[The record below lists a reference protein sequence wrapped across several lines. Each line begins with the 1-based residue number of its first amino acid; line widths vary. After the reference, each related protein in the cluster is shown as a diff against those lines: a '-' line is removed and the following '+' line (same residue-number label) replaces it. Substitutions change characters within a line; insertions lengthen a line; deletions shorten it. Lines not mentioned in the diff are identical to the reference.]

1 MSEPQSMTRTVY
13 MDCNATAPL
22 RLQARDAMARVLDG
36 AVDAP
41 GNPSS
46 VHAQGRAARRIVE
59 DAREQVR
66 ALVNAPA
73 SARVIFTSGG
83 TEANALALNGC
94 GREIVLA
101 PGTEHPSV
109 LNARAGIERIRVS
122 ADGLIDPFEL
132 DERFAGGGDDIVVSV
147 MLANNETGVLQQVEG
162 IARVAHRYDALVHT
176 DAVQAAGKVDVD
188 FQALGVDYL
197 TLSAH
202 KLGGPQG
209 VGALIA
215 AKDAPLQALQ
225 PGGGQE
231 GGLRGGTE
239 NVPAIAGFGAAA
251 QAAKAAMSDDAARVR
266 ALRDRLEA
274 GVLGAAPGATVIA
287 HMTDRLPNTA
297 LIVMPGVA
305 SETQVMAFD
314 LDGYC
319 VSAGSACASGKAK
332 QSGVL
337 AAMGVSPEDAKCA
350 VRVSLG
356 QHNTQAEIDGF
367 ISAWTTLYHRK
378 GGKRSAA

>member
-1 MSEPQSMTRTVY
+1 MSQTVY

-22 RLQARDAMARVLDG
+22 RLEAHDAVVRALDAG
-36 AVDAP
+36 

-46 VHAQGRAARRIVE
+46 VHALGRAARRCVE

-66 ALVNAPA
+66 DLVNAPN

-83 TEANALALNGC
+83 TEANALALIGC
-94 GREIVLA
+94 GRDKVLA
-101 PGTEHPSV
+101 PRTEHPSV
-109 LNARAGIERIRVS
+109 LNARDGLQAIRVD
-122 ADGLIDPFEL
+122 AGGLIDPFEL
-132 DERFAGGGDDIVVSV
+132 EEMFAGGGDDTVVSV

-162 IARVAHRYDALVHT
+162 IARMAHRYDALVHT

-197 TLSAH
+197 SLSSH

-215 AKDAPLQALQ
+215 TKDAPLRALQ

-231 GGLRGGTE
+231 GSLRGGTE
-239 NVPAIAGFGAAA
+239 NVPGIAGFGAAA
-251 QAAKAAMSDDAARVR
+251 QAAKAGLNEDMARVK
-266 ALRDRLEA
+266 ALRDQLETA
-274 GVLGAAPGATVIA
+274 IADLAPDAQVIA
-287 HMTDRLPNTA
+287 ATADRLPNTS
-297 LIVMPGVA
+297 LIVMPGVQ
-305 SETQVMAFD
+305 SDTQVMAFD
-314 LDGYC
+314 LAGIC

-332 QSGVL
+332 ASGVL
-337 AAMGVSPEDAKCA
+337 TAMGISDDAAKCA

-356 QHNTQAEIDGF
+356 HLNTNDDVESF
-367 ISAWTTLYHRK
+367 ISAWKDLYERS
-378 GGKRSAA
+378 GAKRTAA

>member
-1 MSEPQSMTRTVY
+1 MSHSVY

-22 RLQARDAMARVLDG
+22 RAQAEEAVLRALRAG
-36 AVDAP
+36 

-46 VHAQGRAARRIVE
+46 IHGLGRAARRIVE
-59 DAREQVR
+59 DARAQVR
-66 ALVNAPA
+66 ALVNAPKN
-73 SARVIFTSGG
+73 ARVIFTSGG
-83 TEANALALNGC
+83 TEANALALIGC
-94 GREIVLA
+94 GREKVFA
-101 PGTEHPSV
+101 PRTEHPSV
-109 LNARAGIERIRVS
+109 LTARDGLVTIRVD
-122 ADGLIDPFEL
+122 ANGLIDPFEL
-132 DERFAGGGDDIVVSV
+132 EELFAGGGDDVLVSV

-162 IARVAHRYDALVHT
+162 IARIAHRYDAVVHT
-176 DAVQAAGKVDVD
+176 DAVQAAGKIEVD

-197 TLSAH
+197 SLSAH

-215 AKDAPLQALQ
+215 TADAPLKAVQ

-239 NVPAIAGFGAAA
+239 NVPGIAGFGAAA
-251 QAAKAAMSDDAARVR
+251 AAAKAALSEDRARVKT
-266 ALRDRLEA
+266 LRDQLEA
-274 GVLGAAPGATVIA
+274 GLAAIAPDARVISA
-287 HMTDRLPNTA
+287 LADRLPNTS

-314 LDGYC
+314 LAGLC

-332 QSGVL
+332 ASTVL
-337 AAMGVSPEDAKCA
+337 SAMGVPADLAKCA

-356 QHNTQAEIDGF
+356 HENTADEIETF
-367 ISAWTTLYHRK
+367 LSAWKDLYEQS
-378 GGKRSAA
+378 GAKRTAA